1 MAKVAISKCNNLIKI
16 QMNAEQYGNSLN
28 NDVFVIPFII
38 EFNKN
43 DISLECD
50 IELYEKYI
58 VFKK

>member
-1 MAKVAISKCNNLIKI
+1 MI
-16 QMNAEQYGNSLN
+16 AEQYGNTLN
-28 NDVFVIPFII
+28 DDEFVIPFII